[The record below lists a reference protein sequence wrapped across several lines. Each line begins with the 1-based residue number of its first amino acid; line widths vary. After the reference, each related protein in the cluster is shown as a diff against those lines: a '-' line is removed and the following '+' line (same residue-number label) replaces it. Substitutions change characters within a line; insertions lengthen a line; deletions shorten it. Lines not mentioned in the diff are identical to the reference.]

1 MSFLNEIWIVSLELA
16 PWLFFGAIV
25 SALLHKW
32 LPTNF
37 IKTQLSGYTGIIK
50 AVLLG
55 VPLPLCSCGVIPAG
69 MGLKKEGASD
79 GSSIAFLISTP
90 QTGVDS
96 ILVSAAFLGWPFA
109 LLKVVAATTTGII
122 GGVLTHISSD
132 HRTPSEQ
139 TSPKEV
145 AQPTWGDAWEHGVQ
159 LLRSI
164 WGWLVVG
171 IILSAALTSFVPK
184 EVLTAAPDGIAS
196 LFVALLISLP
206 LYVCATA
213 SVPIAA
219 ALVTGGL
226 PLSAALVFLMAGPA
240 SNMATIG
247 SIYKTFG
254 TKTTAIY
261 LGTIIVGSM
270 AFAWG
275 FDFLLLS
282 DHVQSAHIHEHPLWK
297 IPFAIALFV
306 SFAYFAYEDFFK
318 TNNGVHMNT
327 DTPNRIFYVEGLH
340 CSGCVSKLE
349 KAVQNHDAVQSIH
362 VTLETGEMNILG
374 DISTEDLE
382 AIVEP
387 LGFQLFYS
395 QLSWEVEGIHC
406 GGCVA
411 KLEKSLNSIRGVSHV
426 NIQRTPDITTV
437 LGKVS
442 RKDIECAIISLG
454 FTLKQAQH
462 NGFGSSTN
470 IHENH

>member
-32 LPTNF
+32 LPSNF
-37 IKTQLSGYTGIIK
+37 IKTQLSGYTGIVK

-122 GGVLTHISSD
+122 GGVLTHISSEN
-132 HRTPSEQ
+132 HPLVEH
-139 TSPKEV
+139 TSAKETS
-145 AQPTWGDAWEHGVQ
+145 QPTWADAWDHGVQ

-171 IILSAALTSFVPK
+171 ILLSAALTAFVPS

-261 LGTIIVGSM
+261 LGTIIIGSM

-282 DHVQSAHIHEHPLWK
+282 NAMQSAHVHEHPIWQ
-297 IPFAIALFV
+297 IPFAIALFGA
-306 SFAYFAYEDFFK
+306 FGYFAYEDFFK
-318 TNNGVHMNT
+318 NNSGETMET
-327 DTPNRIFYVEGLH
+327 TSENRTFYVEGLH
-340 CSGCVSKLE
+340 CGGCVSKLD
-349 KAVQNHDAVQSIH
+349 KAMQSHDAVQNVRI
-362 VTLETGEMNILG
+362 TLETGEMSIQG
-374 DISTEDLE
+374 DITAEE
-382 AIVEP
+382 IENIVEP
-387 LGFQLFYS
+387 LGFQLLHT

-406 GGCVA
+406 GGCVS
-411 KLEKSLNSIRGVSHV
+411 KLEKSLNSITGISHV

-437 LGKVS
+437 LGKLS
-442 RKDIECAIISLG
+442 RKDVECAIISLG
-454 FTLKQAQH
+454 FTLKKAQH
-462 NGFGSSTN
+462 NGSGSSTH
-470 IHENH
+470 IHENN